1 MLNNITNYT
10 NLISNRKV
18 RTLLDATDLFTIGV
32 RDANFY
38 GNYQP
43 ALITANDLVNS
54 VASLLPP
61 AAAAWGS
68 ISGNINTQGDLISL
82 LNAKQDTIT
91 LTTTGSSGAATL
103 IGSTLNIP
111 NYAGSTLP
119 AWLEYNATDLTIWN
133 NGKGNI
139 SSNTSF
145 GITAFGNNTTGFGNS
160 TYGISALSSNTVG
173 INNTSIGGYSLL
185 NNTTGSSNVAIGGGA
200 SITNTL
206 GNSNVVIGYGA
217 GSGTIGN
224 GNTVIGTNSFANN
237 FSGCVLIGANAA
249 LPTANNQFV
258 VGSTVTN
265 AGTVAAEVNTSTNVW
280 NVVINGVARK
290 ILLA

>member
-54 VASLLPP
+54 VASLLPAP
-61 AAAAWGS
+61 
-68 ISGNINTQGDLISL
+68 
-82 LNAKQDTIT
+82 IT